1 MIVLLKRTLLLTMAG
16 SLVSC
21 GASNAGDGKAESAY
35 CTAQSQVCEDVIEG
49 SADNVIVP
57 TYQELADRT
66 KTLNDKIVLL
76 VDSSSEETLIAA
88 QKAWESAHE
97 TWEQSESFLFG
108 PAEDENINVAMDT
121 WPIDTTQVGQ
131 KLTSDDELE
140 EGSLVGVDGKL
151 RGFHSVE
158 FLLFGESR
166 TRTADSFTEG
176 EKDYLK
182 SLAEDLEEN
191 AQRLVDSWV
200 SEEGGK
206 QEYREVFVS
215 AGGVGNVTFPSKT
228 SALRQLLNNLIDLA
242 DEVAETKIAKPY
254 ESGDSN
260 EIESQYSLKSLEDF
274 ANNVRGIQMTWKGN
288 RAGSESDGGL
298 YLLVKGED
306 SSLAEKFNTQI
317 EDALLAIGKIR
328 APFRDAIADPSQ
340 RTNIE
345 DARKRIGTVR
355 NTLKNEISPVVLD

>member
-1 MIVLLKRTLLLTMAG
+1 V
-16 SLVSC
+16 
-21 GASNAGDGKAESAY
+21 
-35 CTAQSQVCEDVIEG
+35 QSQVCENVIES
-49 SADNVIVP
+49 SADDVIVP

-76 VDSSSEETLIAA
+76 VDSASEEALITA

-97 TWEQSESFLFG
+97 TWELGESFLFG
-108 PAEDENINVAMDT
+108 PAEDEGIKAAMDT
-121 WPIDTTQVGQ
+121 WPVDTTQVGQ
-131 KLTSDDELE
+131 KLTSDDDME
-140 EGSLVGVDGKL
+140 EGSLTGVDGNL
-151 RGFHSVE
+151 RGFHSIE

-166 TRTADSFTEG
+166 TRTADSFTER

-206 QEYREVFVS
+206 QEYREVFIS

-228 SALRQLLNNLIDLA
+228 SALRQLINNMIDVA

-260 EIESQYSLKSLEDF
+260 EIESQYSLKSLDDF
-274 ANNVRGIQMTWKGN
+274 ANNVRGIQVAWEGN
-288 RAGSESDGGL
+288 RAGSESDASL

-306 SSLAEKFNTQI
+306 SSLAEKFSAQI
-317 EDALLAIGKIR
+317 EDALSATGKIR

-340 RTNIE
+340 RSNIE
-345 DARKRIGTVR
+345 NARKRIGTVR
-355 NTLKNEISPVVLD
+355 NTLKNEISPLVLD